1 MLQASSNYAP
11 VSQHFPCTH
20 FKSFTR
26 LVHVGAASQDPFH
39 ARGVEVEDE
48 VLYEGHLFAGVLE
61 DGGGVGGRT
70 PEAVGSKHRCQ
81 IGRVHLGR
89 DCGL

>member
-1 MLQASSNYAP
+1 M
-11 VSQHFPCTH
+11 
-20 FKSFTR
+20 
-26 LVHVGAASQDPFH
+26 
-39 ARGVEVEDE
+39 EDE